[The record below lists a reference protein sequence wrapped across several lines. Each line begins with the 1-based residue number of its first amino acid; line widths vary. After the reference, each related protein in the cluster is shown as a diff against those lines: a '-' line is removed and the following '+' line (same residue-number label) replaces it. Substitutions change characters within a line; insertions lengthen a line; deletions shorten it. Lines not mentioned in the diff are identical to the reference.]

1 MCAGCVNLNRG
12 CADAVLRDV
21 LMALALGH
29 RVLKPDG
36 ALAPL
41 VGLELVA
48 HAAEGHV
55 VTLKADVETL
65 KGQLADAE
73 ARCA

>member
-1 MCAGCVNLNRG
+1 MR
-12 CADAVLRDV
+12 
-21 LMALALGH
+21 
-29 RVLKPDG
+29 
-36 ALAPL
+36 AP
-41 VGLELVA
+41 
-48 HAAEGHV
+48 EGHV